1 MNHCTICGVYWR
13 DSHLCKLDS
22 EGEVETEESVDMVNK
37 PRHYRAGGMECIDA
51 MVAAFGRDAVETYCQ
66 LAAFKYIWRAE
77 HKGTRR
83 QDLEKAAWYLRF
95 AAGDDPR
102 QA

>member
-22 EGEVETEESVDMVNK
+22 EGEVETEESIDMVNS
-37 PRHYRAGGMECIDA
+37 PPHYNAGEIECIDA
-51 MVAAFGRDAVETYCQ
+51 IREALGAEGFRAYCVGNV
-66 LAAFKYIWRAE
+66 LKYAWRN
-77 HKGTRR
+77 RR
-83 QDLEKAAWYLRF
+83 KNGDEDLMKASWYARM

-102 QA
+102 IA